1 MSCIAQTMT
10 TAMTN
15 YPFATGVAILGSTA
29 VIYINNNEYINQ
41 RAMSCAWTGMRIVS
55 RLQIWYNGMFSKC
68 WECWF
73 PNQRADRFIYVI
85 KEGQIVKSELLLHDN
100 PLCYEK
106 DYDLV
111 ITQYPN
117 PEDTDK
123 MVYKRYP
130 EIPMSFTEQSPIKGL
145 FFAINIKYGG
155 KNYEVESVDSHIV
168 PNTKIFDRS
177 YTQWYMQF
185 FHGLE
190 IFDDSYLIELLDSD
204 MKSVTFDHKKF
215 IVITETSYIITDNLQ
230 GATTVWRSILS
241 EQDINDDLHENRRVT
256 LDDISSPPL
265 VGKKHDNYERPG
277 TPISNNTD
285 VSFDI
290 VDKSEA
296 N

>member
-1 MSCIAQTMT
+1 
-10 TAMTN
+10 
-15 YPFATGVAILGSTA
+15 
-29 VIYINNNEYINQ
+29 
-41 RAMSCAWTGMRIVS
+41 
-55 RLQIWYNGMFSKC
+55 
-68 WECWF
+68 
-73 PNQRADRFIYVI
+73 
-85 KEGQIVKSELLLHDN
+85 
-100 PLCYEK
+100 
-106 DYDLV
+106 
-111 ITQYPN
+111 
-117 PEDTDK
+117 
-123 MVYKRYP
+123 
-130 EIPMSFTEQSPIKGL
+130 
-145 FFAINIKYGG
+145 
-155 KNYEVESVDSHIV
+155 
-168 PNTKIFDRS
+168 
-177 YTQWYMQF
+177 MQF